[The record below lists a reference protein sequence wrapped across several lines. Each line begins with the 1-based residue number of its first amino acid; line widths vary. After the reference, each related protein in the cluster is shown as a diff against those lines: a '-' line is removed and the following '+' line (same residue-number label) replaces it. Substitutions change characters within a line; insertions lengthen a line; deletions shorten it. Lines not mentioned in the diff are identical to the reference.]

1 MGFVDDKGTL
11 VATRNIDKGEELFL
25 KYGFRYWVHR
35 SIEATSDSFT
45 RLLIFIGLAT
55 ALDDQDMI
63 TKLQVAMDQDEE
75 AQRFL
80 TFLGQA
86 ILPPGLNTK
95 VLKYMYTRAHDDA
108 KVVESSDIEVIDSSD
123 VEVTDSSG

>member
-35 SIEATSDSFT
+35 SIEATNDSFT

-63 TKLQVAMDQDEE
+63 RKLQVAMEQDEE

-80 TFLGQA
+80 TFLGQV

-95 VLKYMYTRAHDDA
+95 VLKHMYERAHDES
-108 KVVESSDIEVIDSSD
+108 KVIEVIDSSD
-123 VEVTDSSG
+123 DEVVDLSK

>member
-1 MGFVDDKGTL
+1 M
-11 VATRNIDKGEELFL
+11 ATRNIAKGEELFL

-35 SIEATSDSFT
+35 SIEATGDPFT
-45 RLLIFIGLAT
+45 ILLIFIGLAT

-63 TKLQVAMDQDEE
+63 RKLQEAMEQEEE

-80 TFLGQA
+80 TFLGQV

-95 VLKYMYTRAHDDA
+95 VIEHMYTRAHDEA
-108 KVVESSDIEVIDSSD
+108 KVIEASDIEVIDSSD
-123 VEVTDSSG
+123 VEVVDSSE